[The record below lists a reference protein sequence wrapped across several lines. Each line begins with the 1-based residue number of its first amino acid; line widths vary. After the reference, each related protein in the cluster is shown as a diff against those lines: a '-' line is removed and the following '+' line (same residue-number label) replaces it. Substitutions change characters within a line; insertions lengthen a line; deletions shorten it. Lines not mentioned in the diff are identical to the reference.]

1 MRGVQQLG
9 AESGIFVWR
18 GQVARLI
25 YLSRQPPPPPP
36 LTHTHFFIIY
46 TIFYFII
53 YIYKHTQQQK
63 KNFAFSIKIIFDVDL
78 S

>member
-1 MRGVQQLG
+1 MRGVQQPR
-9 AESGIFVWR
+9 AESGIFVWT

-25 YLSRQPPPPPP
+25 YLSRQPPPPPLP
-36 LTHTHFFIIY
+36 HTLFYYIHPFFFVSYIY
-46 TIFYFII
+46 T
-53 YIYKHTQQQK
+53 HTQQQK

>member
-1 MRGVQQLG
+1 MRGVQQPG
-9 AESGIFVWR
+9 AESEIFVWR

-25 YLSRQPPPPPP
+25 YLSRQLPPPQ
-36 LTHTHFFIIY
+36 HTHFFIIY
-46 TIFYFII
+46 TLFYFIS
-53 YIYKHTQQQK
+53 YIYTHTQQQK